1 MVLSARGSVPPAG
14 WCGSDAAVAPC
25 PWHTRGLQ
33 GHLGRGGRGKDA
45 AVLLESPDGSCSSSR
60 HLGRQIVKAKM
71 EMAKLPVLKGC
82 PGGAGS

>member
-1 MVLSARGSVPPAG
+1 MPQWHR
-14 WCGSDAAVAPC
+14 APGTHGVC
-25 PWHTRGLQ
+25 RDTCR
-33 GHLGRGGRGKDA
+33 KDA
-45 AVLLESPDGSCSSSR
+45 AVLLESPGGSCSSSR